1 MQDEREVSYDERNK
15 VTVRNDFIKAFYPA
29 DITATDLKL
38 MRFVISQCRKND
50 TSFYEYSFSVSD
62 IADRFHIDADNMYS
76 AADIMVS
83 RLFACSLK
91 IGNEK
96 KYKWKHIFSKAEY
109 NSGIFTMQLDK
120 DMESL
125 CLQLQR
131 NFTSIPLLPVL
142 AMKNKRSIRIF
153 ELIYEKLK
161 GGLPHADVAVSVYIS
176 INELKEITLKTEKSK
191 SYEHMS
197 YFRRRIIDPAVEE
210 IEQAADW
217 KIILSNVKSGRE
229 IKGLNF
235 ELWSRKSYEYIEDC
249 KRKGIIPNKGN
260 HEAEED
266 IQVPGQL
273 NIFDIKW
280 D

>member
-15 VTVRNDFIKAFYPA
+15 VVVHNDFIKAIYPA
-29 DITATDLKL
+29 NITATDLKL

-76 AADIMVS
+76 AAHKMVL
-83 RLFACSLK
+83 RLFACNLQ
-91 IGNEK
+91 IGDEK
-96 KYKWKHIFSKAEY
+96 KYELIHIFSKVKY
-109 NSGIFTMQLDK
+109 NSGIFTMQLGK
-120 DMESL
+120 DMKSL

-161 GGLPHADVAVSVYIS
+161 GNLPYADVVVSVYIS
-176 INELKEITLKTEKSK
+176 LNELREITETESSK

-249 KRKGIIPNKGN
+249 KRKGIIPNRGN

-273 NIFDIKW
+273 NISDW
-280 D
+280 LMD